1 MDRIRWNFGRTQL
14 NIGPN
19 VGRPNYTCCV
29 HFENLALRHAVLV
42 YSWAGQLGTGK
53 GPELHAAAVRS
64 ILLQAW
70 TVFGL
75 EDLAISRSQYHTQR
89 EREREL

>member
-1 MDRIRWNFGRTQL
+1 MKVMDRIRWNFGRTQL

-29 HFENLALRHAVLV
+29 LV

-53 GPELHAAAVRS
+53 GPELPAAAVRS

-75 EDLAISRSQYHTQR
+75 GGFSDQPITVSH
-89 EREREL
+89 